1 MSFTTAICNDLLP
14 CILRHLTTN
23 KDMKAMRCTCKRLK
37 EHTDLYGYIRN
48 IVFGLN
54 SNYMNYITIYTHN
67 SSSIHMLTMDS
78 ITDPVPWIPSR
89 WPLTTIFNNCKM
101 GNTLINPPTSPT
113 KILRI
118 SDFTPFGC
126 PHDRINPLHILK
138 INWAKL
144 PQLREVY
151 IRSPDMILDGMQ
163 ACTHLEIICIDLQ
176 NKDRPIP
183 QWIGNF
189 PKLKIIMLNMAT
201 DSTYH
206 FISPTLKILLIPKKV
221 SFTAISTILPPKHLK
236 DNMFVSIGHPDWDM
250 TKLLD
255 NLVM

>member
-23 KDMKAMRCTCKRLK
+23 KDMKAMRCTCKYLK
-37 EHTDLYGYIRN
+37 EHTDQYGYIRN

-54 SNYMNYITIYTHN
+54 SDYMNYISLYNHNRASIY
-67 SSSIHMLTMDS
+67 MLTMDS
-78 ITDPVPWIPSR
+78 LTDPVPWIPSR
-89 WPLTTIFNNCKM
+89 WPETMIFNNCQM
-101 GNTLINPPTSPT
+101 GNTQINPPTSPT

-118 SDFTPFGC
+118 SDFTPSHFPMLVGA
-126 PHDRINPLHILK
+126 PNILK
-138 INWAKL
+138 INWTKL

-163 ACTHLEIICIDLQ
+163 ACTHLETICIDLQ
-176 NKDRPIP
+176 NKNRPVP

-189 PKLKIIMLNMAT
+189 PKLKIIMINMAT
-201 DSTYH
+201 EGTYH
-206 FISPTLKILLIPKKV
+206 FISPTLKICLIPKKTP
-221 SFTAISTILPPKHLK
+221 FTSISKIVPPKHLK
-236 DNMFVSIGHPDWDM
+236 DNMFVSIGYPDWDM

-255 NLVM
+255 NLVI